1 MQKKNHKEG
10 NDPKSSSS
18 NLRKQRLPIQWKCP
32 PTTSSLSPLLNNSKR
47 SKNYLSFHDQHSNWC
62 RSWPKFCR
70 WEFQKMPLRK
80 QREGIWAKPWA
91 DLLSF
96 CVICIMLSSF
106 GKKILVGRMSESKS
120 ATSSVGSSP
129 RTMTGPAP
137 WEHVFRDHC
146 VCRAHGNEELVVI
159 HSFCV
164 YVTAG
169 HLINIPPEGGS
180 VTLQL
185 NDTVASQKL

>member
-1 MQKKNHKEG
+1 
-10 NDPKSSSS
+10 
-18 NLRKQRLPIQWKCP
+18 
-32 PTTSSLSPLLNNSKR
+32 
-47 SKNYLSFHDQHSNWC
+47 
-62 RSWPKFCR
+62 
-70 WEFQKMPLRK
+70 
-80 QREGIWAKPWA
+80 
-91 DLLSF
+91 
-96 CVICIMLSSF
+96 MLSSF

-137 WEHVFRDHC
+137 WEHVFHDHC
-146 VCRAHGNEELVVI
+146 VRRAHGNEELAVI

-185 NDTVASQKL
+185 NDTVAFQKQ